1 MENERWSFPK
11 KYTEIWYFLQIF
23 WKDGLSKKIVLEYGL
38 SCIFRKDNIFF
49 PKIWSYSLD
58 GKWKTI
64 FLKKIHEKYDIFCVL
79 SKYVFPLQ
87 IWYCP
92 SVKTANMIFTQK
104 IHLKMTFPLSLKKM
118 IFVLESRA
126 FLLTGK
132 LKMIKRFT
140 QSNTHRFREN

>member
-1 MENERWSFPK
+1 MKDDLSPKNTRKYGSFCKYSEKMGFPK
-11 KYTEIWYFLQIF
+11 KLYWNMVFLV
-23 WKDGLSKKIVLEYGL
+23 LSEK
-38 SCIFRKDNIFF
+38 NIFF

-64 FLKKIHEKYDIFCVL
+64 FLKKIHEKYDIFCIL